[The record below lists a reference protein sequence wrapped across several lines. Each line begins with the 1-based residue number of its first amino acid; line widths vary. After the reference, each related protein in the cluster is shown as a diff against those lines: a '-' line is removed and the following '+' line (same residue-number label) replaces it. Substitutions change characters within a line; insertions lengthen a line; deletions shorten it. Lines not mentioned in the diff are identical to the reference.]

1 MGKVRATEWNA
12 DATKT
17 KYIKESDGKLTINN
31 QQDLNPLMKRNKR
44 LYTLN
49 DGYTK
54 SKDMRR
60 VASVPPIILQI
71 WSKEYNGTNNLKFI
85 KNETLI
91 IWGDKDKSY
100 NYKQIQTLKENISNS
115 SLVIFKECAHNIH
128 LEKIEEFNK
137 TVQNFLNK

>member
-49 DGYTK
+49 DGYTA
-54 SKDMRR
+54 SRDMRW
-60 VASVPPIILQI
+60 VASVPTIILQI
-71 WSKEYNGTNNLKFI
+71 WSKEYNGTNNWWGLPKEI
-85 KNETLI
+85 QKKIMRTKLNSNEFRYFRTSE
-91 IWGDKDKSY
+91 G
-100 NYKQIQTLKENISNS
+100 
-115 SLVIFKECAHNIH
+115 SL
-128 LEKIEEFNK
+128 
-137 TVQNFLNK
+137 

>member
-49 DGYTK
+49 DGYTA
-54 SKDMRR
+54 SRDMKR

-71 WSKEYNGTNNLKFI
+71 WSKEYNGTNNWWGLPKEI
-85 KNETLI
+85 QKKIMRTKLNSNEFRYFRTSE
-91 IWGDKDKSY
+91 G
-100 NYKQIQTLKENISNS
+100 
-115 SLVIFKECAHNIH
+115 SL
-128 LEKIEEFNK
+128 
-137 TVQNFLNK
+137 

>member
-49 DGYTK
+49 DGYTA
-54 SKDMRR
+54 SRDMRR

-71 WSKEYNGTNNLKFI
+71 WSKEYNGTNNWWGLPKEI
-85 KNETLI
+85 QRKIMRTKLNSNEFRYFRTSE
-91 IWGDKDKSY
+91 G
-100 NYKQIQTLKENISNS
+100 
-115 SLVIFKECAHNIH
+115 SL
-128 LEKIEEFNK
+128 
-137 TVQNFLNK
+137 

>member
-49 DGYTK
+49 DGYTA
-54 SKDMRR
+54 SRDMRR

-71 WSKEYNGTNNLKFI
+71 LSKEYNGTNNWWGLPKEI
-85 KNETLI
+85 QKKIMRTKLNSNEFRYFRTSE
-91 IWGDKDKSY
+91 G
-100 NYKQIQTLKENISNS
+100 
-115 SLVIFKECAHNIH
+115 SL
-128 LEKIEEFNK
+128 
-137 TVQNFLNK
+137 

>member
-17 KYIKESDGKLTINN
+17 KYIQESYGKLTINN

-49 DGYTK
+49 DGYTA
-54 SKDMRR
+54 SRDMRR

-71 WSKEYNGTNNLKFI
+71 WSKEYNGTNNWWGLPKEI
-85 KNETLI
+85 QRKIMRTKLNSNEFRYFRTSE
-91 IWGDKDKSY
+91 G
-100 NYKQIQTLKENISNS
+100 
-115 SLVIFKECAHNIH
+115 SL
-128 LEKIEEFNK
+128 
-137 TVQNFLNK
+137 

>member
-54 SKDMRR
+54 SKDMIRN
-60 VASVPPIILQI
+60 ASVPPIILQI
-71 WSKEYNGTNNLKFI
+71 WTKEYNGTNNW
-85 KNETLI
+85 
-91 IWGDKDKSY
+91 WGLPKDTQK
-100 NYKQIQTLKENISNS
+100 KIMRTKLNS
-115 SLVIFKECAHNIH
+115 S
-128 LEKIEEFNK
+128 EFRYFR
-137 TVQNFLNK
+137 TSEGSL